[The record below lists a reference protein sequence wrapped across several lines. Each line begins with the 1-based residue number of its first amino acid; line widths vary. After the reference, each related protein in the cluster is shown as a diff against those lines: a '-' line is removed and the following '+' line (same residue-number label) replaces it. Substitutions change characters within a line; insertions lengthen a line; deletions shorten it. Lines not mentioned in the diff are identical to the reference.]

1 MVSISLLNFEK
12 NTQDKTGAN
21 DDQVCL
27 LLTDWVLNV
36 HEPNGRK
43 SNFYLSFRGVGPVS
57 APMEGDRRNASE
69 ELSEVGHR

>member
-1 MVSISLLNFEK
+1 MKKIHKIKLGPTTIKF
-12 NTQDKTGAN
+12 AF
-21 DDQVCL
+21 

-43 SNFYLSFRGVGPVS
+43 FNFYLSFRGVGPVS